1 MDKKQKSKKL
11 IEAENTFLKK
21 RILKLESENAALQLI
36 NGLPD
41 KPFILYNYILDNVP
55 LAIITL
61 DLKGNMQI
69 ANMSFIKLFD
79 IDKKILG
86 SNVHISTFK
95 YFDNPALKRKIVNL
109 VENQIQFD
117 HELNFP
123 RVGSVDNRFRIR
135 GITIISQSEEIVSY
149 MIIIGD
155 ITKRKI
161 AEKNL
166 IVAKE
171 KAEEASMLKTAFLSN
186 LSHEIRTPLNHIQ
199 GFLELLLL
207 EDTSVEEQQEYSG
220 IVKMSSNV
228 LLKRIEDLIDISKI
242 ETGQMDVTKER
253 VDAIELLNKIHEESA
268 SFKTQHHRLNV
279 EFNKDFDNNFSE
291 VEILTDP
298 VKVCK
303 IIQSFIDNAFV
314 FTEKGSVEIGFTIKD
329 NNSISYYVKDTG
341 AGIDPKYHESI
352 FEHFRQVDNSAT
364 RSVGGSGLGLAIS
377 RGMATLLSGNIT
389 MQSKSD
395 KGSVFYLNLPDSIVS
410 LKTHIPISSFEDNI
424 YDWHDTTIL
433 IAEYEEVDSN
443 LKKIIIS
450 KTKANIIRAKT
461 GDEAIRLYHENN
473 PDIVIINYDLPV
485 INAVEFAK
493 IIRSKNS
500 MIPIIAETDFLNDK
514 IIESSKQAGIDK
526 ILPKPIQKNILL
538 NTINDLIINGWF

>member
-1 MDKKQKSKKL
+1 MDKKQHTRKL
-11 IEAENTFLKK
+11 VETETAILKK
-21 RILKLESENAALQLI
+21 RILQLESENAALQLI
-36 NGLPD
+36 HGLPD
-41 KPFILYNYILDNVP
+41 KPFTLYNHILDNVP

-69 ANMSFIKLFD
+69 ANLSFIKLFD
-79 IDKKILG
+79 VDKKILG
-86 SNVHISTFK
+86 GTVHISTFK
-95 YFDNPALKRKIVNL
+95 YFDIPALKRKILNL

-123 RVGSVDNRFRIR
+123 RVGSIDNRFRIR
-135 GITIISQSEEIVSY
+135 GITIISKGEKVVSY

-171 KAEEASMLKTAFLSN
+171 KAEEGSMLKTAFLCN

-207 EDTSVEEQQEYSG
+207 KDTSLEEQQEYSE
-220 IVKMSSNV
+220 IVKISSNV

-242 ETGQMDVTKER
+242 QTGQMGVRKEK
-253 VDAIELLNKIHEESA
+253 VNAIELLNKIHNESQR
-268 SFKTQHHRLNV
+268 FKTQHRRLNV
-279 EFNKDFDNNFSE
+279 EFSKNYDKNFSE

-303 IIQSFIDNAFV
+303 IIQSFVDNAFV
-314 FTEKGSVEIGFTIKD
+314 FTDEGSVEMGFTVKD

-341 AGIDPKYHESI
+341 AGIDPMYHESI

-364 RSVGGSGLGLAIS
+364 RTVGGSGLGLAIS

-389 MQSKSD
+389 MQSKSG
-395 KGSVFYLNLPDSIVS
+395 KGSVFCLNLPDSIVS
-410 LKTHIPISSFEDNI
+410 LKTQNAIQSFEDNI
-424 YDWHDTTIL
+424 YDWHNTTVL

-450 KTKANIIRAKT
+450 KTNAKIIRAKT

-500 MIPIIAETDFLNDK
+500 MIPIITETDFLNDK
-514 IIESSKQAGIDK
+514 IIESSKEAGIDK